1 MLTRDDLIQVL
12 TELRTLGPR
21 DIADHLILH
30 WPGIIGQPDAA
41 AHLCHCGRPG
51 VHRLEAQDRSTTSAV
66 WLCEAHWA
74 AVFAMFAPW
83 PRIMERP

>member
-12 TELRTLGPR
+12 TELRALGPR

-41 AHLCHCGRPG
+41 EHLCHCGRPG
-51 VHRLEAQDRSTTSAV
+51 VQHLYMQKRGGCYDV
-66 WLCEAHWA
+66 WICEAHWA
-74 AVFAMFAPW
+74 AVAAAFAPQ
-83 PRIMERP
+83 PPIMERP